1 MSRKNI
7 FDLVKSNYNIIDEI
21 RKIHKIVY
29 HESEFFGIFKI
40 DESTGEEYC
49 ARAFSF
55 IQFSREYLYRSLPD
69 VGTCLAL
76 DEFIV
81 KADAFLDFYHEN
93 DITEDKIINFL
104 EIIENLLFLYFKKEK
119 SLRRRGGIDFY
130 STPYEELIFLMDTLE
145 KHLGLTIKKTIDRV
159 LLHKKDYK
167 LAKIIDNST
176 NYDLASELIS
186 YSREKND
193 YISKR
198 KILKHLDIYLEP
210 LIDKAK
216 KNKSIQPVI
225 YKMADD
231 LGFLFNNF
239 SIRHN
244 NSDKDSNDYKQ
255 MLENYTEKDYENVY
269 DLTYELIL
277 DFLVSNDY
285 INLQGEINKLKSN
298 WQ

>member
-1 MSRKNI
+1 
-7 FDLVKSNYNIIDEI
+7 
-21 RKIHKIVY
+21 
-29 HESEFFGIFKI
+29 
-40 DESTGEEYC
+40 
-49 ARAFSF
+49 
-55 IQFSREYLYRSLPD
+55 
-69 VGTCLAL
+69 
-76 DEFIV
+76 
-81 KADAFLDFYHEN
+81 
-93 DITEDKIINFL
+93 
-104 EIIENLLFLYFKKEK
+104 
-119 SLRRRGGIDFY
+119 
-130 STPYEELIFLMDTLE
+130 MDTLE

-198 KILKHLDIYLEP
+198 KILKQLDIYLEP